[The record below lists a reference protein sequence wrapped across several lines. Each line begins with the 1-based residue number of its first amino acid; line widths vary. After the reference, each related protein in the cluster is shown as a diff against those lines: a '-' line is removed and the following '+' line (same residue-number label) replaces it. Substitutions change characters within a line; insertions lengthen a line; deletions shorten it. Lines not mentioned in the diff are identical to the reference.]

1 MKLLGNS
8 APSGKL
14 TKIFSLVA
22 ICLASVSALGRL
34 FCLLFFY
41 DRIGYFKTGAA
52 LPVLFNLLYAL
63 SIVFF
68 AISSM
73 LFKPIAPSKKLST
86 HAKLAALLPSA
97 AFVPFIIN
105 SVSEILAVPNEKTPL
120 FDILSL
126 IFAVVAAAYFASLAL
141 CKQPSSVSAILGVG
155 SIVWIV
161 LVWMSSY
168 LDFFVPMNSPDKL
181 FFHFACIGAML
192 LVFADVRVISDMPR
206 PRFYYFSFFTGLLTV
221 ATSAIPSI
229 IADTKGIFASYS
241 LLYED
246 IALAAIMIYG
256 AVRLLTQ
263 VRESKED
270 AVEQDVNVNDQ

>member
-8 APSGKL
+8 APSGKM
-14 TKIFSLVA
+14 TRIFSLVA
-22 ICLASVSALGRL
+22 ICLAALSALGRL
-34 FCLLFFY
+34 FSLMFFY
-41 DRIGYFKTGAA
+41 DRIGYFKTGAV

-68 AISSM
+68 AISAV
-73 LFKPIAPSKKLST
+73 LFKPIAPSKRLSN
-86 HAKLAALLPSA
+86 HARLAAILPA
-97 AFVPFIIN
+97 VAFVPYII
-105 SVSEILAVPNEKTPL
+105 SGISEILASPNGKMPL
-120 FDILSL
+120 SDILSL
-126 IFAVVAAAYFASLAL
+126 IFAMIAAAYFASLAL
-141 CKQPSSVSAILGVG
+141 CKQPSSASVILGVS

-192 LVFADVRVISDMPR
+192 LIFADVRVISDMPK
-206 PRFYYFSFFTGLLTV
+206 PRFYYFSFFTGLLTLS
-221 ATSAIPSI
+221 TSSIPSI
-229 IADTKGIFASYS
+229 IANAKGIFASYS

-246 IALAAIMIYG
+246 IVLIAIMIYG

-263 VRESKED
+263 VWGRGEH
-270 AVEQDVNVNDQ
+270 AVGQDVNVNDQ